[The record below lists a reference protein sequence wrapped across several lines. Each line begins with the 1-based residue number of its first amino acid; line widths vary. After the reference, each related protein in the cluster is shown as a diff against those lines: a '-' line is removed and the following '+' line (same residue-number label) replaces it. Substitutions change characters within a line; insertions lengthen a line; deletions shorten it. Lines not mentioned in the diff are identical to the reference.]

1 MYVKRGRNR
10 RIDMSGNLFVISAP
24 SGAGKSTIIKA
35 LKERIEGLGYS
46 ISHTSR
52 KPRGN
57 ENDGIDYHFLK
68 KETFRSMIDAGAFVE
83 WAQVYDDLY
92 GTSFSSLDE
101 QTASGLD
108 VLLDLDTQGAK
119 NIKKHFKNSVLIY
132 VLPPSLDVL
141 EKRLMARGTDDE
153 TVIKSRMKKTSNEIK
168 QCVWYDYIIVNDD
181 LEKAIKE
188 AQAIILSVRCRIDQQ
203 APIVKEMFDVSFP

>member
-1 MYVKRGRNR
+1 MYVKWGRNR

-57 ENDGIDYHFLK
+57 ENDGIEYHFLK

-141 EKRLMARGTDDE
+141 EKRLMARGTDAE
-153 TVIKSRMKKTSNEIK
+153 TVIKSRMKKTSSEIK

-188 AQAIILSVRCRIDQQ
+188 AQAIIMSVRCRTDQQ
-203 APIVKEMFDVSFP
+203 IPIVKEMFDVPF

>member
-1 MYVKRGRNR
+1 MYVKWGRNR

-57 ENDGIDYHFLK
+57 ENDGIEYHFLK

-141 EKRLMARGTDDE
+141 EKRLMARGTDAE
-153 TVIKSRMKKTSNEIK
+153 TVIKSRMKKTSSEIK
-168 QCVWYDYIIVNDD
+168 QCVWYDYIIINDD

-188 AQAIILSVRCRIDQQ
+188 AQAIIMSVRCRTDQQ
-203 APIVKEMFDVSFP
+203 IPIVKEMFDVSF

>member
-1 MYVKRGRNR
+1 MYVKWGRNR

-188 AQAIILSVRCRIDQQ
+188 AQAIILSVRCRTDQQ
-203 APIVKEMFDVSFP
+203 IPIVKEMFDVSFP

>member
-52 KPRGN
+52 NPRGN
-57 ENDGIDYHFLK
+57 EKDGIEYHFLK

-119 NIKKHFKNSVLIY
+119 NIKKRFKNSVLIY

-141 EKRLMARGTDDE
+141 EKRLVARGTDDE

-188 AQAIILSVRCRIDQQ
+188 AQAIILSVRCRTDQQ
-203 APIVKEMFDVSFP
+203 ALIVKEMFDVSF

>member
-1 MYVKRGRNR
+1 
-10 RIDMSGNLFVISAP
+10 MSGNLFVISAP

-35 LKERIEGLGYS
+35 LEERIEGLGYS

-57 ENDGIDYHFLK
+57 ENDGIEYHFLK

-108 VLLDLDTQGAK
+108 VLLDLDSQGAK

-132 VLPPSLDVL
+132 VLPPSLDIL
-141 EKRLMARGTDDE
+141 EKRLMARGTDAE
-153 TVIKSRMKKTSNEIK
+153 TVIKSRMKKTSSEIK

-188 AQAIILSVRCRIDQQ
+188 AQAIIMSVRCRTDQQ
-203 APIVKEMFDVSFP
+203 IPIVKEMFDISF

>member
-1 MYVKRGRNR
+1 
-10 RIDMSGNLFVISAP
+10 MSGNLFVFSAP

-52 KPRGN
+52 KPRGS

-188 AQAIILSVRCRIDQQ
+188 AQAIILSVRFRTDQQ

>member
-24 SGAGKSTIIKA
+24 SGAGKSTIIKV

-57 ENDGIDYHFLK
+57 EKDGIEYHFLK

-108 VLLDLDTQGAK
+108 VLLDLDTQGGK
-119 NIKKHFKNSVLIY
+119 NIKKHFKKSVLIY

-141 EKRLMARGTDDE
+141 EKRLMARGTDAE
-153 TVIKSRMKKTSNEIK
+153 TVIKSRMKKTSSEIK

-188 AQAIILSVRCRIDQQ
+188 AQAIILSVRCRTDQQ
-203 APIVKEMFDVSFP
+203 ALMVKEMFDVSF

>member
-52 KPRGN
+52 KPRGK
-57 ENDGIDYHFLK
+57 ESDGIDYHFLK

-101 QTASGLD
+101 QTSSGLD

-141 EKRLMARGTDDE
+141 EKRLMARGTDAE
-153 TVIKSRMKKTSNEIK
+153 TVIKSRMKKTSGEIK

-188 AQAIILSVRCRIDQQ
+188 AQAIIMSVRCRTDQQ
-203 APIVKEMFDVSFP
+203 IPIVKEMFDVSF

>member
-1 MYVKRGRNR
+1 
-10 RIDMSGNLFVISAP
+10 MSGRLFVISAP

-132 VLPPSLDVL
+132 VLPPSLDIL

-153 TVIKSRMKKTSNEIK
+153 TVIKSRMKKTSSEIK

-188 AQAIILSVRCRIDQQ
+188 AQAIILSVRCRTDQQ
-203 APIVKEMFDVSFP
+203 APIVKKMFDVSFP

>member
-181 LEKAIKE
+181 LEMAIKE
-188 AQAIILSVRCRIDQQ
+188 AQAIILSVRCRTDQQ
-203 APIVKEMFDVSFP
+203 APIVKEMFDVSFS

>member
-1 MYVKRGRNR
+1 MCVKRGRNR
-10 RIDMSGNLFVISAP
+10 RIDMSGNLFVFSAP

-101 QTASGLD
+101 QIASGLD

-188 AQAIILSVRCRIDQQ
+188 ARAIILAVRCRTDQQ
-203 APIVKEMFDVSFP
+203 APIVKEMFDVLFP

>member
-1 MYVKRGRNR
+1 
-10 RIDMSGNLFVISAP
+10 MSGRLFVISAP

-57 ENDGIDYHFLK
+57 EHDGIDYHFLK

-101 QTASGLD
+101 QTVSGLD

-132 VLPPSLDVL
+132 VLPPSLDIL

-153 TVIKSRMKKTSNEIK
+153 TVIKSRMKKTSSEIK
-168 QCVWYDYIIVNDD
+168 QCVWYDYIIVNDN

-188 AQAIILSVRCRIDQQ
+188 AQAIILSVRCRTDRQ

>member
-1 MYVKRGRNR
+1 
-10 RIDMSGNLFVISAP
+10 MSGNLFVISAP

-57 ENDGIDYHFLK
+57 EKDGIEYHFLK

-141 EKRLMARGTDDE
+141 EKRLMARGTDAE
-153 TVIKSRMKKTSNEIK
+153 TVINSRMKKTSSEIK

-188 AQAIILSVRCRIDQQ
+188 AQAIILSVRCRTDQQ
-203 APIVKEMFDVSFP
+203 IPIVKEMFDVSF

>member
-153 TVIKSRMKKTSNEIK
+153 TVIKSRMKKTSSEIK

-188 AQAIILSVRCRIDQQ
+188 AQAIILSVRCRTDQQ
-203 APIVKEMFDVSFP
+203 VPIVKEMFDVSF

>member
-1 MYVKRGRNR
+1 
-10 RIDMSGNLFVISAP
+10 MSGNLFVISAP

-52 KPRGN
+52 KPRGK
-57 ENDGIDYHFLK
+57 ESDGIDYHFLK
-68 KETFRSMIDAGAFVE
+68 KETFRGMIDAGAFVE

-101 QTASGLD
+101 QTSAGLD

-141 EKRLMARGTDDE
+141 EKRLLARGTDAE
-153 TVIKSRMKKTSNEIK
+153 TVIKSRMKKTTGEIK

-188 AQAIILSVRCRIDQQ
+188 AQVIIMSVRCRTAQQ
-203 APIVKEMFDVSFP
+203 IPIVKEMFDISF

>member
-1 MYVKRGRNR
+1 MYVKWGRNR

-52 KPRGN
+52 KPRGK
-57 ENDGIDYHFLK
+57 ENDGIEYHFLK
-68 KETFRSMIDAGAFVE
+68 KKAFRSMIDAGAFVE

-108 VLLDLDTQGAK
+108 VLLDLDSQGAK
-119 NIKKHFKNSVLIY
+119 NVKKHFKNSVLIY
-132 VLPPSLDVL
+132 VLPPSLDIL

-153 TVIKSRMKKTSNEIK
+153 TVIKSRMEKTSSEIK

-188 AQAIILSVRCRIDQQ
+188 AQAIIMSVRCRTDQQ
-203 APIVKEMFDVSFP
+203 IPIVKEMFDVSFP

>member
-57 ENDGIDYHFLK
+57 ENDGIEYHFLK

-141 EKRLMARGTDDE
+141 EKRLMARGTDAE
-153 TVIKSRMKKTSNEIK
+153 TVIKSRMKKTSGEIK

-188 AQAIILSVRCRIDQQ
+188 AQAIIMSVRCRTDQQ
-203 APIVKEMFDVSFP
+203 IPIVKEMFDVSF

>member
-1 MYVKRGRNR
+1 
-10 RIDMSGNLFVISAP
+10 MSGNLFVISAP

-52 KPRGN
+52 KPRGK
-57 ENDGIDYHFLK
+57 ENDGIEYHFLK
-68 KETFRSMIDAGAFVE
+68 KDTFRSMIDEGAFVE

-92 GTSFSSLDE
+92 GTSFSSLEE
-101 QTASGLD
+101 QIASGLD

-168 QCVWYDYIIVNDD
+168 QCVWYDYIVVNDD

-188 AQAIILSVRCRIDQQ
+188 AQAIIMSVRCRTDQQ
-203 APIVKEMFDVSFP
+203 APIVKAMFGVSF

>member
-1 MYVKRGRNR
+1 MYVKWGRNR

-57 ENDGIDYHFLK
+57 EKDGIAYHFLK

-132 VLPPSLDVL
+132 VLPPSLDIL
-141 EKRLMARGTDDE
+141 EKRLMARGTDAE
-153 TVIKSRMKKTSNEIK
+153 TVIKSRMKKTSSEIK

-188 AQAIILSVRCRIDQQ
+188 AQAIIMSVRCRTDQQ
-203 APIVKEMFDVSFP
+203 IPIVKEMFDVSF

>member
-1 MYVKRGRNR
+1 
-10 RIDMSGNLFVISAP
+10 MSGNLFVISAP

-52 KPRGN
+52 KPRGK
-57 ENDGIDYHFLK
+57 ESDGIDYHFLK

-119 NIKKHFKNSVLIY
+119 NIKKHFKKSVLIY

-153 TVIKSRMKKTSNEIK
+153 TVIKSRMKKTSSEIK

-188 AQAIILSVRCRIDQQ
+188 AQAIILSVRCRTDQQ
-203 APIVKEMFDVSFP
+203 IPIVKEMYDVLF

>member
-1 MYVKRGRNR
+1 
-10 RIDMSGNLFVISAP
+10 MSGNLFVFSAP

-101 QTASGLD
+101 QIASGLD

-188 AQAIILSVRCRIDQQ
+188 ARAIILAVRCRTDQQ
-203 APIVKEMFDVSFP
+203 APIVKEMFDVLFP

>member
-1 MYVKRGRNR
+1 LYVEWGRNR

-52 KPRGN
+52 KPRGK

-68 KETFRSMIDAGAFVE
+68 KETFRSMIDAGEFVE

-108 VLLDLDTQGAK
+108 VLLDLDSQGAK
-119 NIKKHFKNSVLIY
+119 NVKKHFKNSVLIY
-132 VLPPSLDVL
+132 VLPPSLDIL
-141 EKRLMARGTDDE
+141 EKRLMARGTDAE
-153 TVIKSRMKKTSNEIK
+153 TVIKSRMEKTSSEIK

-188 AQAIILSVRCRIDQQ
+188 AQAIIMSVRCRTDQQ
-203 APIVKEMFDVSFP
+203 IPIVKEMFDVSFP

>member
-1 MYVKRGRNR
+1 
-10 RIDMSGNLFVISAP
+10 MSGNLFVISAP

-35 LKERIEGLGYS
+35 LKGRIEGLGYS

-52 KPRGN
+52 KPRGK
-57 ENDGIDYHFLK
+57 ENDGIEYHFLK
-68 KETFRSMIDAGAFVE
+68 KDTFRSMIDEGAFVE

-101 QTASGLD
+101 QIASGLD

-119 NIKKHFKNSVLIY
+119 NIKKHFENSVLIY

-141 EKRLMARGTDDE
+141 KKRLMARGTDAE
-153 TVIKSRMKKTSNEIK
+153 TVIKSRMKKTFSEIK
-168 QCVWYDYIIVNDD
+168 ECVWYDYIIVNDD

-188 AQAIILSVRCRIDQQ
+188 AQAIVMSVRCRTDQQ
-203 APIVKEMFDVSFP
+203 APIVKAMFGVSFS

>member
-1 MYVKRGRNR
+1 
-10 RIDMSGNLFVISAP
+10 MSGNLFVISAP

-52 KPRGN
+52 KPRGS
-57 ENDGIDYHFLK
+57 ENDGIDYHFLQ
-68 KETFRSMIDAGAFVE
+68 KETFRSMINAGAFVE

-108 VLLDLDTQGAK
+108 VLLDLDTQGGK
-119 NIKKHFKNSVLIY
+119 NIKKHFKKSVLIY

-153 TVIKSRMKKTSNEIK
+153 TVIKSRMEKTSSEIK

-188 AQAIILSVRCRIDQQ
+188 AQAIILSVRCRTDQQ
-203 APIVKEMFDVSFP
+203 ALMVKEMFDVSF